1 MTTLTKEQEQYI
13 EQEVKIRLHDE
24 KFQII
29 ERDFNEIK
37 TSIHY
42 LDTKIETFIK
52 HLDGKFDSQ
61 FKWIIG
67 LFASSIV
74 IPVVLHFVKALWT
87 VIASRRRGNP
97 ATFFRRPLDCFT
109 AFLFAMTDYPIIM

>member
-29 ERDFNEIK
+29 ERDFDDVK
-37 TSIHY
+37 ASINH
-42 LDTKIETFIK
+42 LDNKLDSSVK
-52 HLDGKFDSQ
+52 HLDSKFDSQ

-67 LFASSIV
+67 MFVSSI
-74 IPVVLHFVKALWT
+74 ILPVVLHFVKA
-87 VIASRRRGNP
+87 V
-97 ATFFRRPLDCFT
+97 
-109 AFLFAMTDYPIIM
+109 